1 MSDAPL
7 PLSEDDIHKSLD
19 LLARGEPWECD
30 RFLEWIRNRGYAIVD
45 VMSCQGPPHN
55 HYGTP
60 RAVFITLLSDN
71 NRVMSV
77 EIWMTKPSHTIRFA
91 AVEVYGTY
99 ARDCVY
105 ADVLYS
111 GAKSHFSKRR
121 DYKDEEFEEF
131 KTILAMMVDMWKL
144 SPLRHEVDYRTVE
157 YV

>member
-1 MSDAPL
+1 M
-7 PLSEDDIHKSLD
+7 
-19 LLARGEPWECD
+19 
-30 RFLEWIRNRGYAIVD
+30 EWIRHRGYAIVD

-55 HYGTP
+55 HHGTP

-77 EIWMTKPSHTIRFA
+77 EIWMTEPLYTIRFA

-99 ARDCVY
+99 SRDCVY

-121 DYKDEEFEEF
+121 DHREEAFEEF
-131 KTILAMMVDMWKL
+131 KTILEMMVDVWKL
-144 SPLRHEVDYRTVE
+144 SPLRNHVDYKTVE